1 VKYELIIIVRYG
13 EIALKGNATRRHF
26 ENYLI
31 NNIKKALN
39 TKKIL
44 FNIKREWGRI
54 YIHTDQIKK
63 SIDVLQ
69 KIFGIVSMSPAIQTQ
84 SDMDSMSSLAVSI
97 SKEVLS
103 EGKTFAIR
111 TTREGKHEYTSQ
123 DVSVKIGSDI
133 VELTKAGVN
142 LTKPDF
148 KLFIEVRRENAYIF
162 TEKIHGTGGLP
173 LGTQGRILALIDNL
187 ESILAA
193 WQLMRRGCRIVF
205 VNVNESNTDILNL
218 FIDNWFAESD
228 VSMIDPDE
236 SSLYETLDK
245 IAAERNCDAV
255 VTGHVTYKDFQKE
268 LSEIM
273 LMKKHINLPILHPL
287 ISMEKEDINKK
298 CKEIGIIK

>member
-1 VKYELIIIVRYG
+1 MKYELIIVRYG

-26 ENYLI
+26 ENCLI

-44 FNIKREWGRI
+44 FNVKREWGRI
-54 YIHTDQIKK
+54 YIHTDQIGK
-63 SIDVLQ
+63 SVDVLQ

-84 SDMDSMSSLAVSI
+84 SNMDSMSSLAVSI

-162 TEKIHGTGGLP
+162 TEKIRGTGGLP
-173 LGTQGRILALIDNL
+173 LGTQGRILALIDNF

-236 SSLYETLDK
+236 SSLYETLAK
-245 IAAERNCDAV
+245 IASERNCDAV
-255 VTGHVTYKDFQKE
+255 VTGHVIYKDFQKE
-268 LSEIM
+268 LSDIM

-298 CKEIGIIK
+298 CKEIGIVT